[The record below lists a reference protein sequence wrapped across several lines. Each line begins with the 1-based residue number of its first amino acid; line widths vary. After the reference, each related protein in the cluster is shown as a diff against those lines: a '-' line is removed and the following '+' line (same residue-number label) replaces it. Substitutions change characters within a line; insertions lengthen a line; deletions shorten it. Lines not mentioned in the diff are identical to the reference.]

1 MSDPCWMAAQL
12 LADCNQSAQES
23 LKNKPL
29 PESSEV
35 QLQVPERPQPQRSV
49 AWSVGDRSQPVLVAN
64 EIQFSTTE
72 PPSRIAARARAVSR
86 PLLLEVEQS
95 APAASSSTESDPM
108 EVDSS
113 SIPQAQRSAAW
124 TAEPPQSTLSSL
136 SRQTASAI
144 ASTRPDARSNT
155 SAGRDS
161 AGDSQ
166 LPRWSLTNSM
176 RNYADS
182 LPLWPESP
190 VAKTD
195 DSPSSPTNLPLRPAA
210 EAVMAVAAAPRIE
223 VPRPHS
229 GSQLYQQRWAA
240 LRAGQL
246 FTRIAPNSFRDQ
258 WQQAAAQP
266 TYQQWRALLAQ
277 ESKAIQA
284 GQGQNRLTVVVG
296 DSLSLWLPSDML
308 PRDRFWLNQ
317 GISGDTTAGILNRLH
332 FFADTRPTT
341 IHVMAG
347 INDLKNGASDIQ
359 VVSNIKDI
367 TARLQQQHPQ
377 AQIVVHSILPTRW
390 PQLSGDRIRNV
401 NRYLAYTVQQQ
412 GAEFLDLQSDF
423 ADDQGSLR
431 TDLTSDGLHL
441 NPQGYRLWQRVLT
454 PI

>member
-29 PESSEV
+29 PESGEVEV
-35 QLQVPERPQPQRSV
+35 QLPERPQPQRPI
-49 AWSVGDRSQPVLVAN
+49 AWPVGDRSQPMLVAS
-64 EIQFSTTE
+64 ERQSTAVE
-72 PPSRIAARARAVSR
+72 PPGRIAARARAISR
-86 PLLLEVEQS
+86 PLLSEVEPS
-95 APAASSSTESDPM
+95 DASTSSPV
-108 EVDSS
+108 EVDSHS
-113 SIPQAQRSAAW
+113 VPQSQRSAAW
-124 TAEPPQSTLSSL
+124 TDQPPPSTLDLFSL
-136 SRQTASAI
+136 QTAGSRASRQTDAPSNSLAGLASAE
-144 ASTRPDARSNT
+144 N
-155 SAGRDS
+155 
-161 AGDSQ
+161 SQ
-166 LPRWSLTNSM
+166 SPRWSLPNPVQ
-176 RNYADS
+176 NYADS
-182 LPLWPESP
+182 LPLWPP
-190 VAKTD
+190 AARAVN
-195 DSPSSPTNLPLRPAA
+195 SPSSSANLPLRSSA

-223 VPRPHS
+223 IPRPHS

-246 FTRIAPNSFRDQ
+246 FTRVAPNSFRDQ

-296 DSLSLWLPSDML
+296 DSLSLWLPSELL

-317 GISGDTTAGILNRLH
+317 GISGDTTAGILDRLH

-347 INDLKNGASDIQ
+347 INDLKNGASDIE
-359 VVSNIKDI
+359 VVGNIKDI
-367 TARLQQQHPQ
+367 TARLRQQHPQ
-377 AQIVVHSILPTRW
+377 AKIVVHSILPTRW

-412 GAEFLDLQSDF
+412 GAEFLDLHSTF

-431 TDLTSDGLHL
+431 TELTSDGLHL
-441 NPQGYRLWQRVLT
+441 NPQGYRLWQQVLT
-454 PI
+454 QI